1 MKLAGYR
8 DMDDGVSFSNRIMEG
23 LPTILPEL
31 SCPLWTHEGENQ
43 DWHMYGLRPRRTS
56 LAKSGNHV
64 LICFF
69 MSSFHPISSLTV
81 IKFWAIG

>member
-8 DMDDGVSFSNRIMEG
+8 DWVTEYPYSNRIMEG

-43 DWHMYGLRPRRTS
+43 DWHMYGLHPRRTS
-56 LAKSGNHV
+56 LFNKIRH
-64 LICFF
+64 
-69 MSSFHPISSLTV
+69 
-81 IKFWAIG
+81 